1 MYKTILQ
8 KKMLFVWM
16 MFTVN
21 APAIES
27 LKTTYV
33 WKVDDI
39 YKKIPVLYNI
49 YKFMQRC
56 NWYEKLHMKF
66 VPCPEQFIS
75 QKVQAIMTMQCTAMK
90 WNPLFAC
97 SKVTQ
102 LHQKLYLKWPHSYE
116 AKILYMVLNVNFHL
130 HKAKYIPFTIIS
142 ITKQTIISVTTVR
155 SQLML
160 YQQANSVLL
169 LHTTVTEDLN
179 QNLHVHQLYTIN
191 NVYQELTL
199 QQLQWMFWTNLL
211 K

>member
-90 WNPLFAC
+90 WNPLFVC
-97 SKVTQ
+97 SKITQ
-102 LHQKLYLKWPHSYE
+102 LHKSYPKWPHSYE

-130 HKAKYIPFTIIS
+130 HKAKYIPFYNNFHYKTNHHICYYSTQS
-142 ITKQTIISVTTVR
+142 INALPTGQCPFC
-155 SQLML
+155 
-160 YQQANSVLL
+160 Y
-169 LHTTVTEDLN
+169 
-179 QNLHVHQLYTIN
+179 YTPRWQKI
-191 NVYQELTL
+191 
-199 QQLQWMFWTNLL
+199 
-211 K
+211 

>member
-1 MYKTILQ
+1 MLFFYILPNIIYGMTTMYKTILQ

-49 YKFMQRC
+49 YKVMQRC

-75 QKVQAIMTMQCTAMK
+75 QKVQAILTMQCTAMK
-90 WNPLFAC
+90 WNPLFVC
-97 SKVTQ
+97 SRSLSYTKVIQNGHTVMK
-102 LHQKLYLKWPHSYE
+102 QKSFPWYSMSTFIYTRQN
-116 AKILYMVLNVNFHL
+116 IFHL
-130 HKAKYIPFTIIS
+130 
-142 ITKQTIISVTTVR
+142 Q
-155 SQLML
+155 
-160 YQQANSVLL
+160 
-169 LHTTVTEDLN
+169 
-179 QNLHVHQLYTIN
+179 
-191 NVYQELTL
+191 
-199 QQLQWMFWTNLL
+199 
-211 K
+211 